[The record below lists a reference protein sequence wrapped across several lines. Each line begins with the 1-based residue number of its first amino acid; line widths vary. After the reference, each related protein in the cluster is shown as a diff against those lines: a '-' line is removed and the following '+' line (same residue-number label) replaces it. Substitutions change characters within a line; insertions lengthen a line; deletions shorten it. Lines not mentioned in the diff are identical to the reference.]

1 MKIFHTSDWHLGRML
16 YGRSLLD
23 DQAFF
28 INQVFVPAVR
38 EQKPELVLLSGDIY
52 DRQIAPVEALRLF
65 DEAMS
70 SIAELGVK
78 IALISGNHDGADRL
92 ALMKP
97 LLRRAGVYIS
107 TSLEDALEPVTV
119 EAGGE
124 RVQLFLVPFLDNAV
138 VRDHFQEEGLRG
150 EAACMERVLRELKP
164 RLQPDCVNLLLAHC
178 FVSGSKVS
186 DSESPMFV
194 GGSGEIPA
202 SMFSDFDYVALGH
215 LHGPQRVGGNGR
227 YSGSPLKYSID
238 EEHHRKSFVIL
249 DIHNGTVNHT
259 LEPITPKRD
268 VRRITGMFED
278 VLETGKMQPSQDYVE
293 IVLQDQNP
301 VLMAAQRLSPYYP
314 ALLAVRNQWA
324 MRQADASQ
332 AERKKDA
339 DEKTLFESFMKDI
352 CGVEVDEG
360 EAALFAEIL
369 QESR

>member
-16 YGRSLLD
+16 YGRSLLE

-28 INQVFVPAVR
+28 INQVFLPAVK
-38 EQKPELVLLSGDIY
+38 EQRPDLVLLSGDIY

-70 SIAELGVK
+70 AIAELDVK

-107 TSLEDALEPVTV
+107 TSLEDAVEPVTV

-138 VRDHFQEEGLRG
+138 VRDYFQEDGLRG

-164 RLQPDCVNLLLAHC
+164 KLQPGIANLLLAHC
-178 FVSGSKVS
+178 FVSGSTVS

-202 SMFSDFDYVALGH
+202 AILDDFDYVALGH

-238 EEHHRKSFVIL
+238 EEHHKKSFVIL
-249 DIHNGTVNHT
+249 DIHNGTITHK
-259 LEPITPKRD
+259 LETITPKRD

-278 VLETGKMQPSQDYVE
+278 ILKAGKTQPSEDYVE

-301 VLMAAQRLSPYYP
+301 VLMAVQRLSPYYP
-314 ALLAVRNQWA
+314 SLLTVRNNWA
-324 MRQADASQ
+324 IRQADASRVG
-332 AERKKDA
+332 RKKDA
-339 DEKTLFESFMKDI
+339 DEQTLFVSFMKDI
-352 CGVEVDEG
+352 CGVDVDQG

-369 QESR
+369 QETR